1 MILRRV
7 IAHFRKQEWT
17 AIGLDFL
24 IVVVGVFIG
33 IQVSNWNDARA
44 ERSIAD
50 HHLTEIAEDLQAH
63 LGFHDALYGSAVG
76 RIAAVDLI
84 YERAFGSALPDKLTI
99 STETLDAPPTPDIP
113 DDVRDNIM
121 GWVNLVRITVSSRNG
136 YESLTSSGHL
146 GLIENRDLAR
156 QIQVYYGQYDDLLDT
171 QQLFRTFRNDG
182 VREMYAYGVS
192 AFDERPLD
200 EIVALARD
208 NPAFAA
214 YLRTNREWAILHA
227 ALLQTLRVE
236 TEALIAAID
245 SELKR

>member
-99 STETLDAPPTPDIP
+99 STETLDAPPIFLMMYAT
-113 DDVRDNIM
+113 
-121 GWVNLVRITVSSRNG
+121 
-136 YESLTSSGHL
+136 TSWA
-146 GLIENRDLAR
+146 GLIWFASPLAR
-156 QIQVYYGQYDDLLDT
+156 ATD
-171 QQLFRTFRNDG
+171 
-182 VREMYAYGVS
+182 M
-192 AFDERPLD
+192 
-200 EIVALARD
+200 
-208 NPAFAA
+208 NP
-214 YLRTNREWAILHA
+214 
-227 ALLQTLRVE
+227 
-236 TEALIAAID
+236 
-245 SELKR
+245 